1 MSQNLLKN
9 LKKQFVLFSTKP
21 FLTFAILFFA
31 SFFVGIQDAA
41 AQKFT
46 LSGTIKD
53 ARNGETMI
61 GATVVDKNN
70 PSLGA
75 STNEYGFFS
84 LTLPAG
90 KTTIA
95 VSNISYQT
103 QEFVLDMS
111 KNQQLN
117 VSLSDAAVEIN
128 EVVIKAEKDNKNVSS
143 TEMSVVK
150 LDVKEIGKIPVI
162 FGEKDI
168 LKTIQLLP
176 GVKSA
181 GEGGSGF
188 YVRGGGLDQNLILL
202 DEAPV
207 YNASH
212 LLGFFS
218 VFNSDAIKDVLL
230 FKGNMPAQY
239 GGRLSSVLDV
249 KMNDGN
255 NQSFAATGGIG
266 LIASRLTLEGPI
278 QKDKSSFIISGRRT
292 YADIVAQPFLPKEA
306 KGSQLYF
313 YDLNLKANYQVSKKD
328 RVFLSGYFGRDLFG
342 FGDLFGLEWGNTTAT
357 LRWNHI
363 FTDKLFS
370 NTSFVYSDY
379 KYGFNLKFADIK
391 FNVNSGIRDWNLKQ
405 TFQYYAGKQ
414 VFKFGFNSTHHT
426 FLPSNVTSESTVN
439 GPISTNIQNRFGW
452 ENAIFVNDEIDISPK
467 FKANVGLRYASFSVL
482 GGSTFYTFDA
492 DRRPIDST
500 TYNNGAIVK
509 TYGGLEPRAALTYI
523 IDEATSLKASYT
535 RTQQFMQLLSNS
547 NGGSPNDI
555 WTPASEIVKPQNGDQ
570 YTLGIFKNFAN
581 NAFETSIETYYK
593 TLDNQIDYRN
603 GAQLSFNKYVE
614 ADLVFGRGW
623 SYGVEFFV
631 KKRTGK
637 FTGWLGYTWSKTE
650 RQFDAINE
658 GRVFPA
664 KQDRTHDISVVL
676 MYEITKK
683 WNVAATWVYSTGNAV
698 TYPRG
703 RYLINGQLAA
713 LYSERNADRFP
724 SYDRMDVG
732 VNYIAKKAKH
742 YESSWNF
749 SVYNAY
755 NKENPYS
762 IDFTPDPANPFKNLA
777 TATYLFKIVPSV
789 TWNFKFM

>member
-1 MSQNLLKN
+1 MYKNIFKHLLT
-9 LKKQFVLFSTKP
+9 LSL
-21 FLTFAILFFA
+21 FAI
-31 SFFVGIQDAA
+31 SFL
-41 AQKFT
+41 AQAQQKYT

-70 PSLGA
+70 PSNGA
-75 STNEYGFFS
+75 ATNEYGFFS

-90 KTTIA
+90 KATVAI
-95 VSNISYQT
+95 SNISYQT
-103 QEFVLDMS
+103 QEFVLDMN

-181 GEGGSGF
+181 GEGGAGF

-202 DEAPV
+202 DEATV

-218 VFNSDAIKDVLL
+218 VFNSDAIKDIAL

-239 GGRLSSVLDV
+239 GGRLASVLDV

-255 NQSFAATGGIG
+255 NQNYVATGGIG

-278 QKDKSSFIISGRRT
+278 QKDKSSFIVSGRRT
-292 YADIVAQPFLPKEA
+292 YADIVAQPFLPSEA
-306 KGSQLYF
+306 KGSQLFF
-313 YDLNLKANYQVSKKD
+313 YDLNLKANYQVTSKD
-328 RVFLSGYFGRDLFG
+328 RVFLSGYFGRDKFG

-357 LRWNHI
+357 LRWNHV

-370 NTSFVYSDY
+370 NTSFIYSDY
-379 KYGFNLKFADIK
+379 QYGFNLKFGDVK
-391 FNVNSGIRDWNLKQ
+391 FGVRSGIRDWNLKQ
-405 TFQYYAGKQ
+405 NFQYYAGKQ
-414 VFKFGFNSTHHT
+414 VFRFGLNLAHHT
-426 FLPSNVTSESTVN
+426 FLPSNVVRDADAEN
-439 GPISTNIQNRFGW
+439 GPMNTNIPNRYGL
-452 ENAIFVNDEIDISPK
+452 ESAVFVNDEWDISK
-467 FKANVGLRYASFSVL
+467 KIKANVGLRYAMFNVL
-482 GGSTFYTFDA
+482 GGSTFYEFDA
-492 DRRPIDST
+492 DRNPIDST
-500 TYNNGAIVK
+500 KYADTDIAK
-509 TYGGLEPRAALTYI
+509 TYGGLEPRVALTYI
-523 IDEATSLKASYT
+523 IDDATSIKGSYT

-555 WTPASEIVKPQNGDQ
+555 WTPASKIVKPQNGDQ
-570 YTLGIFKNFAN
+570 YTLGFFKNFAD
-581 NAFETSIETYYK
+581 NAFETSVETYYK

-623 SYGVEFFV
+623 SYGIELFV

-637 FTGWLGYTWSKTE
+637 FTGWVGYTWSKTE
-650 RQFDAINE
+650 RQFDAIND
-658 GRVFPA
+658 GTPFPA
-664 KQDRTHDISVVL
+664 RQDRTHDVSVVL

-713 LYSERNADRFP
+713 LYSGRNQDRFP
-724 SYDRMDVG
+724 SYDRMDIG
-732 VNYIAKKAKH
+732 VNYIAKKAKK

-762 IDFTPDPANPFKNLA
+762 IDFSPDPNNPFKNIA
-777 TATYLFKIVPSV
+777 TATYLFKIVPSI
-789 TWNFKFM
+789 TWNFKFQK